1 MPRTAADKIVVAV
14 LWKRIDQTVGSALLN
29 IAPASG
35 TGQGAKHIP
44 FSAQF
49 DFDRFLQNS
58 NSAQRIPAAHSMY
71 HVTVESAGNHL
82 RQIMVQYGERG
93 QQVRREWRIPRQHEQ
108 AERPHA
114 WEPGGKL
121 PTTPSDITQ
130 NYYLLLIRIADGSFH
145 ARAVTR
151 QEVQQMPSALRDAI
165 LGNDQDLLFFDAGS
179 PAMMKLAH
187 DILGALRKQP
197 CVLVY
202 GPPGTGK
209 TVAMQQVR
217 AFLTEPATFP
227 TIALNPAQADQP
239 FTQTAPDVSGFPANR
254 KFWWVTFHQSVG
266 YEDFVLGLRPR
277 PAGRG
282 GMTLEPRAGVL
293 LEAMEHARVADCM
306 SVIFIDEINRGNASR
321 VFGDFITFMENDK
334 RLKPDGTVD
343 AVQTIPL
350 TFPSLDQD
358 PANAARSI
366 TVRFADGPS
375 KKLALPFYVPWHVYL
390 IGSMNSLDRSVAPLD
405 TALARRFRRVEA
417 KVDYTELT
425 THLTAQSALPEYAEV
440 ASALLKR
447 VNKRLI
453 GDFGEDFQLGPAY
466 FWNAFGTDEAQCY
479 SALASAWD
487 EMLLPQI
494 RELYR
499 NRPGELA
506 GLLLC
511 EEEVADWPYR
521 FEEAEG
527 GVRYLAEAEALTS
540 LTPERRV
547 EVLER
552 LAGAQQAQAQQEE
565 TEATEEV
572 DEGGGEQ

>member
-1 MPRTAADKIVVAV
+1 VGRTAADKIVQAV
-14 LWKRIDQTVGSALLN
+14 LWKRIDQTVGNALLD

-44 FSAQF
+44 FSYRLP
-49 DFDRFLQNS
+49 FDRFLQNS
-58 NSAQRIPAAHSMY
+58 TSVQGVNPTYQVA
-71 HVTVESAGNHL
+71 VESPGGIQ
-82 RQIMVQYGERG
+82 RVITVGYEERG
-93 QQVRREWRIPRQHEQ
+93 QKQVRREWRIPRQHE
-108 AERPHA
+108 AATRPHA
-114 WEPGGKL
+114 WNPGDQL
-121 PTTPSDITQ
+121 PKTLAAITH
-130 NYYLLLIRIADGSFH
+130 NWYLLLVRIADGSFH

-151 QEVQQMPSALRDAI
+151 QAVQQMPAAVRNAI
-165 LGNDQDLLFFDAGS
+165 LGADQDLLFIDSGS
-179 PAMMKLAH
+179 AAMMKLAH
-187 DILGALRKQP
+187 AIFGALRKQP

-217 AFLTEPATFP
+217 AFLADPATFP
-227 TIALNPAQADQP
+227 TIGFDPAQANQP
-239 FTQTAPDVSGFPANR
+239 FTETAPDLTGLPTNR

-266 YEDFVLGLRPR
+266 YEDFVLGLRPKPGG
-277 PAGRG
+277 PAGI
-282 GMTLEPRAGVL
+282 TLEPRAGVL
-293 LEAMEHARVADCM
+293 LEAMEHARAANSM
-306 SVIFIDEINRGNASR
+306 SVILIDEINRGNASR

-358 PANAARSI
+358 PAAAKKSI
-366 TVRFADGPS
+366 VVRFADGPS
-375 KKLALPFYVPWHVYL
+375 KQLALPFHVPRHVYL

-425 THLTAQSALPEYAEV
+425 THLTARTGNPEFAAV

-447 VNKRLI
+447 VNRRLI

-466 FWNAFGTDEAQCY
+466 FWEAHGADEAASY

-506 GLLLC
+506 GLLLG
-511 EEEVADWPYR
+511 EEEVADWPYK

-527 GVRYLAEAEALTS
+527 GVRYLAEATALAS
-540 LTPERRV
+540 LTPGRRA
-547 EVLER
+547 EVVKQ
-552 LAGAQQAQAQQEE
+552 LASIAPTA
-565 TEATEEV
+565 EAEG
-572 DEGGGEQ
+572 EGGEEDDEQ